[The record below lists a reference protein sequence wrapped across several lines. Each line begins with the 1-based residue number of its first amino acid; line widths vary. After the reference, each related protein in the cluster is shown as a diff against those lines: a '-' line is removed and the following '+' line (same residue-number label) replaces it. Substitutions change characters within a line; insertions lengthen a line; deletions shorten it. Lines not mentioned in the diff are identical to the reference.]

1 MMTKAAMPIRVALL
15 AVCLVSFYW
24 IPAGTAS
31 AARPLQ
37 LLAGFD
43 RSRGVIETSR
53 DICLL
58 LDLYLADTPRQQAQG
73 LMYVEELGEFEGM
86 LFRYSKSARLTMW
99 MKNTY
104 IALDMLFIRGGGSIA
119 GIARNTEPLST
130 RRINSPDAVSG
141 VLEVNAGFADR
152 WDIRPGNRLLT
163 IN

>member
-1 MMTKAAMPIRVALL
+1 
-15 AVCLVSFYW
+15 
-24 IPAGTAS
+24 
-31 AARPLQ
+31 
-37 LLAGFD
+37 
-43 RSRGVIETSR
+43 
-53 DICLL
+53 
-58 LDLYLADTPRQQAQG
+58 
-73 LMYVEELGEFEGM
+73 
-86 LFRYSKSARLTMW
+86 

-119 GIARNTEPLST
+119 GIARDTEPLST